1 MKYRAIMISALLF
14 AAPSAFGQVQPQ
26 SSAPQQRP
34 GLSAPSAQS
43 QTKPAT
49 PAQPEAST
57 PAKMDPEKQK
67 AILHLMQITG
77 AAKDGDNM
85 TMMLSNQ
92 VKNAVSRSMTGDR
105 LQKFVGDFNSK
116 LSAKSPA
123 NDVTNAEVAIYAQNF
138 TLEDL
143 QGMIQFYESPLGQRV
158 MKALPDVLQQT
169 QREGATIERT
179 AALTTLKEMT
189 GDYPEIKSLL
199 PEDQKPSLAPGAQ
212 PQQPKPE
219 QQPQQQKPPAQ
230 PQQPQR

>member
-1 MKYRAIMISALLF
+1 MTFRAIMISAALF
-14 AAPSAFGQVQPQ
+14 VASSAFAQVQPQ
-26 SSAPQQRP
+26 SSSAQQKP
-34 GLSAPSAQS
+34 GLSAPSAPS
-43 QTKPAT
+43 QAKPQT
-49 PAQPEAST
+49 PAQPDAST
-57 PAKMDPEKQK
+57 PAKVDPEKQK

-92 VKNAVSRSMTGDR
+92 VKTAVSRSITGDR
-105 LQKFVGDFNSK
+105 LQKFLDDFNSK

-123 NDVTNAEVAIYAQNF
+123 NDVTTAEVAIYAQNF

-158 MKALPDVLQQT
+158 MKALPDVLQRT

-179 AALTTLKEMT
+179 AALSTLKEMT

-199 PEDQKPSLAPGAQ
+199 PEDQKPSLAPSTQ

-219 QQPQQQKPPAQ
+219 QQPQQKPPAQ